1 MRSFA
6 PKGTGGLYML
16 VVVHG
21 EVNLMSAQQRIL
33 PHPTSNSSSELP
45 NEKGQGETL
54 RHSGPSISLN
64 IFRPSSHLPY
74 LVYRNHL
81 NHKPS

>member
-54 RHSGPSISLN
+54 RH
-64 IFRPSSHLPY
+64 
-74 LVYRNHL
+74 
-81 NHKPS
+81 